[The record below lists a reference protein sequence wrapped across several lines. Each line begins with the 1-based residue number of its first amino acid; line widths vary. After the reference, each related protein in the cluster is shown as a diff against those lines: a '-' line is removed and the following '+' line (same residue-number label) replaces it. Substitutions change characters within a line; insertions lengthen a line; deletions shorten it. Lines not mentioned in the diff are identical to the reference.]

1 VPIINICYNTPLND
15 LGYFMQRNFDVIIEK
30 DQDGFYVASV
40 PVLKGC
46 YTQAKSLDVLMER
59 IKEVIELCL
68 ETQDIPSTNDFIG
81 VQRVAISA

>member
-1 VPIINICYNTPLND
+1 
-15 LGYFMQRNFDVIIEK
+15 MKKNFDVIIEK
-30 DQDGFYVASV
+30 DADGFYIATV

-46 YTQAKSLDVLMER
+46 YTQAKSLDLLMER

-68 ETQDIPSTNDFIG
+68 QTQEISIDNEFIG